1 MLKDTWCATAAY
13 KNGSTEQLCMMPSAP
28 LAVQTV
34 AVVPL
39 IQGLDQQQLLCSGQA
54 GQQTDKYLVGL
65 SCFPASSCQTC
76 IEASMS
82 LGTQIQQ
89 CITTDTTII
98 SIPSCSSQSAS
109 LRVTLNLPP
118 SRSLAA
124 FDIRAKLYA
133 GHISSVYR
141 AVDRKS
147 GITVG
152 LKLYRRTML
161 NDMERHQ
168 IAREIWLHIQLN
180 HPSIIA
186 LYAAWKDKDYIYLVL
201 EWAPEV
207 GDGWK
212 DGPCACWNHWPSP
225 PQRPALLCSLM
236 LCRQLQRV
244 MMSHHC
250 ASFLN
255 GLHCCVA

>member
-1 MLKDTWCATAAY
+1 VLIRCTLDA
-13 KNGSTEQLCMMPSAP
+13 
-28 LAVQTV
+28 LAKPHTNSC
-34 AVVPL
+34 PTTL
-39 IQGLDQQQLLCSGQA
+39 WLQLLWC
-54 GQQTDKYLVGL
+54 
-65 SCFPASSCQTC
+65 
-76 IEASMS
+76 
-82 LGTQIQQ
+82 
-89 CITTDTTII
+89 
-98 SIPSCSSQSAS
+98 
-109 LRVTLNLPP
+109 
-118 SRSLAA
+118 RSLAA

-207 GDGWK
+207 GCRLQGA
-212 DGPCACWNHWPSP
+212 GSCA
-225 PQRPALLCSLM
+225 
-236 LCRQLQRV
+236 
-244 MMSHHC
+244 
-250 ASFLN
+250 
-255 GLHCCVA
+255 

>member
-1 MLKDTWCATAAY
+1 LCAELHLLWC
-13 KNGSTEQLCMMPSAP
+13 
-28 LAVQTV
+28 
-34 AVVPL
+34 
-39 IQGLDQQQLLCSGQA
+39 
-54 GQQTDKYLVGL
+54 
-65 SCFPASSCQTC
+65 
-76 IEASMS
+76 
-82 LGTQIQQ
+82 
-89 CITTDTTII
+89 
-98 SIPSCSSQSAS
+98 
-109 LRVTLNLPP
+109 
-118 SRSLAA
+118 RSLAA

-207 GDGWK
+207 GCGLLPDLCCLVARS
-212 DGPCACWNHWPSP
+212 DTIVCCAIACVMSW
-225 PQRPALLCSLM
+225 RLCTS
-236 LCRQLQRV
+236 
-244 MMSHHC
+244 
-250 ASFLN
+250 
-255 GLHCCVA
+255 G